1 MLQQIEVVSEHIYLF
16 VCLFIHYLINSFI
29 YLFIYLFIYSFI
41 YVFTI
46 FYVDTAII
54 VKNTLSKSS
63 PSPIYIVANY
73 KSSNAISNTSTKIT
87 HYY

>member
-16 VCLFIHYLINSFI
+16 VCLFIHYLINS
-29 YLFIYLFIYSFI
+29 FIYLFIYSFI

-73 KSSNAISNTSTKIT
+73 KSSNAIYNTSTKIT